1 MLDRLKSNCICDIMK
16 LLYISPTFSGTG
28 GIGPHAFR
36 VAKKLGENGF
46 DVELMDVPHIP
57 IKNLKNPS
65 FSILGSLKALSYTK
79 TYDAVHAWNLPSA
92 FIMKQIKSKKKILSV
107 HGIYSDQVSMLHSK
121 VASLL
126 VNFGENRVLD
136 WADTLTTDSKA
147 VQLAYKEK
155 LGKTFEYLPAPL
167 DPDKFKEIPE
177 VKKADN
183 QIVYV
188 GRDSYEKGIDILQS
202 IESKINGKVV
212 YCTNLDWKEAMV
224 KLKESSLLVVPSRM
238 ESIPQVIKEA
248 FYLKVPVIATNVG
261 GNPELVT
268 HQETGI
274 LVPPEDPEKLTIA
287 INNLLDD
294 EESRRNFADNAFEF
308 INNNFSWD
316 VLLEKYTSL
325 YES

>member
-1 MLDRLKSNCICDIMK
+1 MK

-274 LVPPEDPEKLTIA
+274 LIPPEDPEKLTIA
-287 INNLLDD
+287 INNLLDN
-294 EESRRNFADNAFEF
+294 EETRRNFANNAFEF

>member
-36 VAKKLGENGF
+36 VAEKLGENGF

-121 VASLL
+121 VASSL

-287 INNLLDD
+287 INNLLDN
-294 EESRRNFADNAFEF
+294 EETRRNFANNAFEF

>member
-1 MLDRLKSNCICDIMK
+1 MK

-121 VASLL
+121 VASSL

-287 INNLLDD
+287 INNLLDN
-294 EESRRNFADNAFEF
+294 EETGRNFANNAFEF

>member
-121 VASLL
+121 VASSL

-212 YCTNLDWKEAMV
+212 YCTNLDWEEAMV

-268 HQETGI
+268 HQKTGI
-274 LVPPEDPEKLTIA
+274 LVPPEDPEKLMIA
-287 INNLLDD
+287 INNLLDN
-294 EESRRNFADNAFEF
+294 EEAKRNFANNAFEF

>member
-121 VASLL
+121 VASSL

-287 INNLLDD
+287 INNLLDN
-294 EESRRNFADNAFEF
+294 EETRRNFANNAFEF

-316 VLLEKYTSL
+316 ILLEKYTSL

>member
-121 VASLL
+121 VASSL

-287 INNLLDD
+287 VNNLLDN
-294 EESRRNFADNAFEF
+294 EETRRNFANNAFEF

>member
-121 VASLL
+121 VASSL

-287 INNLLDD
+287 INNLLDN
-294 EESRRNFADNAFEF
+294 EETRRNFANNAFEF
-308 INNNFSWD
+308 INNNFSYSIF
-316 VLLEKYTSL
+316 L
-325 YES
+325 

>member
-121 VASLL
+121 VASSL

-287 INNLLDD
+287 INNLLDN
-294 EESRRNFADNAFEF
+294 EETRRNFANNAFEF

>member
-1 MLDRLKSNCICDIMK
+1 MK

-57 IKNLKNPS
+57 IKNLKNLS

-79 TYDAVHAWNLPSA
+79 TYDVVHAWNLPSA

-121 VASLL
+121 VASSL

-287 INNLLDD
+287 INNLLDN
-294 EESRRNFADNAFEF
+294 EETRRNFANNAFEF

>member
-1 MLDRLKSNCICDIMK
+1 MK

-121 VASLL
+121 VASSL

-212 YCTNLDWKEAMV
+212 YCTNLDWEVAMV

-268 HQETGI
+268 HQKTGI

-287 INNLLDD
+287 INNLLDN
-294 EESRRNFADNAFEF
+294 EETGRNFANNAFEF

>member
-1 MLDRLKSNCICDIMK
+1 MK

-212 YCTNLDWKEAMV
+212 YCTNLDWEEAMV

-287 INNLLDD
+287 INNLLDN
-294 EESRRNFADNAFEF
+294 EETRRNFANNAFEF

>member
-1 MLDRLKSNCICDIMK
+1 MK

-121 VASLL
+121 VASSL

-268 HQETGI
+268 HQKTGI

-287 INNLLDD
+287 INNLLDN
-294 EESRRNFADNAFEF
+294 EETRRNFANNAFEF
-308 INNNFSWD
+308 INNNFSWN

>member
-1 MLDRLKSNCICDIMK
+1 MK

-107 HGIYSDQVSMLHSK
+107 HGIYSDQVNMLHSK
-121 VASLL
+121 VASSL

-261 GNPELVT
+261 GNPELVV

-287 INNLLDD
+287 INNLLDN
-294 EESRRNFADNAFEF
+294 EEARRNFANNAFEF
-308 INNNFSWD
+308 INKNFSWD
-316 VLLEKYTSL
+316 VLLKKYTSL

>member
-79 TYDAVHAWNLPSA
+79 TYDVVHAWNLPSA

-121 VASLL
+121 VASSL

-202 IESKINGKVV
+202 IESRINGKVV

-287 INNLLDD
+287 INNLLDN
-294 EESRRNFADNAFEF
+294 EETRRNFANNAFEF
-308 INNNFSWD
+308 INKNFSWD
-316 VLLEKYTSL
+316 VLLEKYTNL

>member
-107 HGIYSDQVSMLHSK
+107 HGIYSDQVNMLHSK
-121 VASLL
+121 VASSL

-287 INNLLDD
+287 INNLLDN
-294 EESRRNFADNAFEF
+294 EETRRNFANNAFEF

>member
-1 MLDRLKSNCICDIMK
+1 MK

-28 GIGPHAFR
+28 GNGPHAFR

-57 IKNLKNPS
+57 IKNLKNLS

-121 VASLL
+121 VVSSL

-287 INNLLDD
+287 INNLLDN
-294 EESRRNFADNAFEF
+294 EETRRNFANNAFEF

>member
-287 INNLLDD
+287 INNLLDN
-294 EESRRNFADNAFEF
+294 EETRRNFANNAFEF

>member
-1 MLDRLKSNCICDIMK
+1 MK

-121 VASLL
+121 VASSL

-212 YCTNLDWKEAMV
+212 YCTNLDWEEAMV

-287 INNLLDD
+287 INNLLDN
-294 EESRRNFADNAFEF
+294 EETRRNFANNAFEF

>member
-1 MLDRLKSNCICDIMK
+1 MK

-107 HGIYSDQVSMLHSK
+107 HGIYSDQVNMLHSK
-121 VASLL
+121 VASSL

-212 YCTNLDWKEAMV
+212 YCTNLDWEEAMV

-268 HQETGI
+268 HQKTGI

-287 INNLLDD
+287 INNLLDN
-294 EESRRNFADNAFEF
+294 EETGRNFANNAFEF

>member
-1 MLDRLKSNCICDIMK
+1 MMK
-16 LLYISPTFSGTG
+16 ILYISPTFSGAG

-36 VAKKLGENGF
+36 VAQKLGEHGF
-46 DVELMDVPHIP
+46 DVELMNVPHIP

-92 FIMKQIKSKKKILSV
+92 FIMKKIKSKKKILSV
-107 HGIYSDQVSMLHSK
+107 HGIYSDQVNMLHSK
-121 VASLL
+121 VASSL

-136 WADTLTTDSKA
+136 WANILTTDSKS

-167 DPDKFKEIPE
+167 DPDKFKDIPE
-177 VKKADN
+177 VKKRDN
-183 QIVYV
+183 QIAYV
-188 GRDSYEKGIDILQS
+188 GRDSYEKGIDILRS
-202 IESKINGKVV
+202 IESKVKGKVV
-212 YCTNLDWKEAMV
+212 YCTNLDWSDAMI

-261 GNPELVT
+261 GNPELV
-268 HQETGI
+268 QDNQTGI
-274 LVPPEDPEKLTIA
+274 LVPPNEPQTLTLRINEILENKEYSKKLA
-287 INNLLDD
+287 
-294 EESRRNFADNAFEF
+294 ESAYNF
-308 INNNFSWD
+308 INQNFSWD
-316 VLLEKYTSL
+316 VLLSKYIRL
-325 YES
+325 YTG

>member
-1 MLDRLKSNCICDIMK
+1 MLDRLKSNYICDIMK

-287 INNLLDD
+287 INNLLDN
-294 EESRRNFADNAFEF
+294 EETRRNFANNAFEF

-316 VLLEKYTSL
+316 ILLEKYTSL